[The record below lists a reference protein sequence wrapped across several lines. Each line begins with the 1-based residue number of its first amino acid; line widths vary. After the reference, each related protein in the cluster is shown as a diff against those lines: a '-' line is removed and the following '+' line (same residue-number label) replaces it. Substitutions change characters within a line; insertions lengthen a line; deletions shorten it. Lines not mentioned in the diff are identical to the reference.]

1 MIKRCL
7 ITVLLVDLIFLLLG
21 NSGDPIRRITL
32 LYHQADSLFQLSNN
46 TPVSD
51 SLALADFIR
60 VIAELQST
68 PEGSG
73 KDTLLFQSWLKKGIL
88 LDSRYDYGGAKTS
101 YCQALRFHPQDDS
114 LTFVLDVY
122 SGTSYYNLNDFDS
135 ARYFLLKAET
145 RSGRYA
151 DPADNVRLYNTL
163 GVLYFDNGNY
173 EQGKNYFNRAL
184 EIVKSQSPFD
194 TVSAVSLQ
202 TNIATCFYHLGL
214 FRESLAI
221 YHDILAYHQGD
232 DPIWLNMG
240 MAYASLE
247 KYRDALNCFKRV
259 KVAAVPGVLNEMGF
273 ALWQLHRPDS
283 AALYLDRLGVLASG
297 GNGATGAKGATGA
310 GGVTGSAIPR
320 INELDLG
327 TNDLYRADLLAG
339 KADYL
344 SALRQ
349 LQKAIIIFSPHFSN
363 PDILSNPANFTGS
376 FASYRLFDALFK
388 KALLLEQLY
397 RSQPRE
403 QWLMAAYDAYRASL
417 SILRY
422 IEKSYD
428 TDDAKLFLK
437 KRNTAVYQGAMSV
450 CLELYKLHPE
460 KDYLEQAFQIN
471 ERNKASVIAASL
483 QERKLNALPGGGSL
497 QKQEEDIKYNI
508 ARLNVKLDQA
518 GGAAGIEKI
527 AQEKAGYEIAL
538 AQLQKKLEQDGNYYR
553 LKYEDTIPGIQALQA
568 HLEVNQALISCYVTR
583 DALHVFVLTRT
594 SFGYRR
600 IDSLA
605 ALQQSV
611 SDWLGMLKMV
621 ESGRKFKGGPLGERL
636 SRLLIEPIG
645 ALAADKNEWIIVPD
659 GFLYFLPFESLP
671 AGPGQGPLLETTT
684 ISYQFASRLILLQEP
699 AGGGDVAGDG
709 VLAFAPFTGP
719 GFLATGAYR
728 FPPLPASG
736 DEISGLKGKQYV
748 GVQATKTVF
757 LKELNRYPI
766 LHLATHAISSVD
778 NAAGSLIAFYPK
790 RGTPI
795 EDCLFLEELYGLDM
809 SKIRLVVISAC
820 ETGQGEL
827 VSNEGVISLARAFAY
842 AGCESSISSL
852 WKADDEATS
861 FILRRFYVYLKKG
874 DRKSVAL
881 RQAKLD
887 YLSSGTVNKSPAYWS
902 HLVLIGDTG
911 PLYGRGFAWSWLL
924 LILIPGLALFTIRL
938 IIKKRKAGD

>member
-1 MIKRCL
+1 MVKRCL
-7 ITVLLVDLIFLLLG
+7 ITALLVDLIFFLFG
-21 NSGDPIRRITL
+21 NSGDPIRRITY
-32 LYHQADSLFQLSNN
+32 LYHQSDSLFQLSNN

-51 SLALADFIR
+51 SVALVGFTR
-60 VIAELQST
+60 VIAELQSA
-68 PEGSG
+68 PEGAG
-73 KDTLLFQSWLKKGIL
+73 KDTLLFQSWLKRGIL
-88 LDSRYDYGGAKTS
+88 LDSRYDYNAAKTA

-114 LTFVLDVY
+114 LCFVLDVY

-135 ARYFLLKAET
+135 ARYFLLQAET
-145 RSGRYA
+145 RSGRYS

-173 EQGKNYFNRAL
+173 EQGRNYFNRAL
-184 EIVKSQSPFD
+184 GIVKAQSPFD
-194 TVSAVSLQ
+194 TASAVSLQ
-202 TNIATCFYHLGL
+202 TNIATCYYHLGQ
-214 FRESLAI
+214 FRESLGI
-221 YHDILAYHQGD
+221 YHDILVYHQGD
-232 DPIWLNMG
+232 DPIWMNMG

-283 AALYLDRLGVLASG
+283 AALYLDRLGVFA
-297 GNGATGAKGATGA
+297 A
-310 GGVTGSAIPR
+310 GSTGSASPR

-349 LQKAIIIFSPHFSN
+349 LQKAIMIFSPHFSN

-403 QWLMAAYDAYRASL
+403 QWLTAAYDAYRASL

-437 KRNTAVYQGAMSV
+437 KRNTAVFQGALSV
-450 CLELYKLHPE
+450 CMQLYQLHPE
-460 KDYLEQAFQIN
+460 KDYLEQAFQIS
-471 ERNKASVIAASL
+471 ERNKASVIAANL
-483 QERKLNALPGGGSL
+483 QERKLNVLPGGGSL

-508 ARLNVKLDQA
+508 ARLNVKLDQT
-518 GGAAGIEKI
+518 GGTAGIEKI

-538 AQLQKKLEQDGNYYR
+538 AQLQKKLEQNGTYYR
-553 LKYEDTIPGIQALQA
+553 LKYEDTIPGIRALQA
-568 HLEVNQALISCYVTR
+568 HLEENQALISCYISR
-583 DALHVFVLTRT
+583 DALHVFVLTRE

-611 SDWLGMLKMV
+611 SDWLGMLKTV

-645 ALAADKNEWIIVPD
+645 ALAADKDEWIVVPD

-671 AGPGQGPLLETTT
+671 AGPGQGPLLEATT
-684 ISYQFASRLILLQEP
+684 ISYEFASRLILSPEP
-699 AGGGDVAGDG
+699 SQADASGDG

-719 GFLATGAYR
+719 RFLATGSYR
-728 FPPLPASG
+728 FPPLPASR
-736 DEISGLKGKQYV
+736 DEIAGLKGSQFT
-748 GVQATKTVF
+748 GAQATKPVF

-778 NAAGSLIAFYPK
+778 NAAGSFIAFYPK
-790 RGTPI
+790 QGAPI

-809 SKIRLVVISAC
+809 SKTRLVVISAC

-842 AGCESSISSL
+842 AGCASSISSL
-852 WKADDEATS
+852 WKADDESTS
-861 FILRRFYVYLKKG
+861 FILRRFYVYLRKG
-874 DRKSVAL
+874 YRKSAAL

-902 HLVLIGDTG
+902 HLVLIGDTT
-911 PLYGRGFAWSWLL
+911 PLYRRGLLWWWLL
-924 LILIPGLALFTIRL
+924 WLIPFAGLATFGVRRVV
-938 IIKKRKAGD
+938 KRKKAGD